1 MNNDM
6 TYSNIKKKL
15 ESGKVVILDGAIGC
29 ELEKVGAPMDKNLWA
44 GKCSNDCPDLVL
56 KVHEKYIEAG
66 ADVITTNT
74 YALAPIS
81 MKQYGYKDNI
91 ASWNIKSVEIAK
103 TAAKNSKS
111 EIVVAGS
118 ISTYGSWYR
127 LGQKA
132 LKKNFEEHLKIL
144 GDTGIDLII
153 LEAMTSEVDTVK
165 TLIDCSKKVNLP
177 TWLSVSCAFDLE
189 TNKVMLGYQ
198 ESIGNT
204 KAEIYGDFD
213 NAIKQ
218 FSSMHDGPILIAHSD
233 IKIINDAIKI
243 IKNNHRGFVGT
254 YPNNGYFEKPHWK
267 SIENF
272 TPENYL
278 NEAKSWVKN
287 GSQIIGGC
295 CGVGPDL
302 IKGLS
307 ELKQ

>member
-15 ESGKVVILDGAIGC
+15 ESGKVVILDGAMGG

-74 YALAPIS
+74 YALAPVS

-132 LKKNFEEHLKIL
+132 LKKNFEEH
-144 GDTGIDLII
+144 
-153 LEAMTSEVDTVK
+153 
-165 TLIDCSKKVNLP
+165 
-177 TWLSVSCAFDLE
+177 
-189 TNKVMLGYQ
+189 
-198 ESIGNT
+198 
-204 KAEIYGDFD
+204 
-213 NAIKQ
+213 
-218 FSSMHDGPILIAHSD
+218 
-233 IKIINDAIKI
+233 
-243 IKNNHRGFVGT
+243 
-254 YPNNGYFEKPHWK
+254 
-267 SIENF
+267 
-272 TPENYL
+272 
-278 NEAKSWVKN
+278 
-287 GSQIIGGC
+287 
-295 CGVGPDL
+295 
-302 IKGLS
+302 
-307 ELKQ
+307 

>member
-15 ESGKVVILDGAIGC
+15 ESGKVVILDGAIGG

-74 YALAPIS
+74 YALAPVS

-91 ASWNIKSVEIAK
+91 ASWNIKSVVIAK

-132 LKKNFEEHLKIL
+132 LKKNFEEH
-144 GDTGIDLII
+144 
-153 LEAMTSEVDTVK
+153 
-165 TLIDCSKKVNLP
+165 KKKLNQYR
-177 TWLSVSCAFDLE
+177 
-189 TNKVMLGYQ
+189 K
-198 ESIGNT
+198 
-204 KAEIYGDFD
+204 
-213 NAIKQ
+213 
-218 FSSMHDGPILIAHSD
+218 
-233 IKIINDAIKI
+233 
-243 IKNNHRGFVGT
+243 
-254 YPNNGYFEKPHWK
+254 
-267 SIENF
+267 
-272 TPENYL
+272 L
-278 NEAKSWVKN
+278 NE
-287 GSQIIGGC
+287 
-295 CGVGPDL
+295 
-302 IKGLS
+302 
-307 ELKQ
+307 

>member
-1 MNNDM
+1 
-6 TYSNIKKKL
+6 
-15 ESGKVVILDGAIGC
+15 
-29 ELEKVGAPMDKNLWA
+29 
-44 GKCSNDCPDLVL
+44 
-56 KVHEKYIEAG
+56 
-66 ADVITTNT
+66 
-74 YALAPIS
+74 

-254 YPNNGYFEKPHWK
+254 YPNNG
-267 SIENF
+267 
-272 TPENYL
+272 
-278 NEAKSWVKN
+278 
-287 GSQIIGGC
+287 
-295 CGVGPDL
+295 
-302 IKGLS
+302 
-307 ELKQ
+307 

>member
-1 MNNDM
+1 MLQW
-6 TYSNIKKKL
+6 I
-15 ESGKVVILDGAIGC
+15 
-29 ELEKVGAPMDKNLWA
+29 NLWA

-177 TWLSVSCAFDLE
+177 TWISVSCAFDLE

-243 IKNNHRGFVGT
+243 IKII
-254 YPNNGYFEKPHWK
+254 
-267 SIENF
+267 IEV
-272 TPENYL
+272 L
-278 NEAKSWVKN
+278 
-287 GSQIIGGC
+287 
-295 CGVGPDL
+295 
-302 IKGLS
+302 
-307 ELKQ
+307 

>member
-15 ESGKVVILDGAIGC
+15 ESGKVVILDGAIGG

-74 YALAPIS
+74 YALAPVS

-287 GSQIIGGC
+287 
-295 CGVGPDL
+295 
-302 IKGLS
+302 
-307 ELKQ
+307 

>member
-1 MNNDM
+1 M
-6 TYSNIKKKL
+6 S
-15 ESGKVVILDGAIGC
+15 
-29 ELEKVGAPMDKNLWA
+29 
-44 GKCSNDCPDLVL
+44 
-56 KVHEKYIEAG
+56 
-66 ADVITTNT
+66 
-74 YALAPIS
+74 
-81 MKQYGYKDNI
+81 
-91 ASWNIKSVEIAK
+91 
-103 TAAKNSKS
+103 
-111 EIVVAGS
+111 
-118 ISTYGSWYR
+118 
-127 LGQKA
+127 
-132 LKKNFEEHLKIL
+132 
-144 GDTGIDLII
+144 
-153 LEAMTSEVDTVK
+153 
-165 TLIDCSKKVNLP
+165 
-177 TWLSVSCAFDLE
+177 
-189 TNKVMLGYQ
+189 GYQ

>member
-6 TYSNIKKKL
+6 TYSNIKKL
-15 ESGKVVILDGAIGC
+15 ESGKVVILDGAIGG

-254 YPNNGYFEKPHWK
+254 YPNTGYFEKPHWK

-272 TPENYL
+272 TPETNL

>member
-6 TYSNIKKKL
+6 SYSNIKKKL
-15 ESGKVVILDGAIGC
+15 ESGKVVILDGAIGG

-272 TPENYL
+272 THDHFLENVASMK
-278 NEAKSWVKN
+278 AKRKS
-287 GSQIIGGC
+287 GMR
-295 CGVGPDL
+295 
-302 IKGLS
+302 
-307 ELKQ
+307 